1 MRTSSC
7 TGVGVPSFL
16 FTIDFHFFLLE
27 FEYKKAACSIDTIK
41 QAASFIG

>member
-1 MRTSSC
+1 M
-7 TGVGVPSFL
+7 PSFL

-27 FEYKKAACSIDTIK
+27 FLLEFEYKKAACTIDTIK